1 MISADVSERLAAAK
15 LWLVSQTAGDLPY
28 LSTAVYSLVTVA
40 TERVSRMSTDA
51 YWRLYVNPMW
61 VLATDVEMLSR
72 EIAHQVWHLLAD
84 HAGRAIDCQVD
95 AKSRDRWKMAT
106 DLTITEVLPF
116 DTGLPHPRDVHQTPN
131 RSAEEYFGLLRARPV
146 TKPPLGVDPDETCG
160 SGCDGI
166 ARDHDLPPND
176 ADVLGLSTQ
185 AAEAIRR
192 TVAIEFREHCLTRG
206 TAPGQWGRWVAQI
219 LDPVVP
225 WQQVLHAAVRRG
237 IGWGQG
243 QVDYT
248 YTKISRRQQAVG
260 SAIVPALRRPV
271 PAVAVVVDTSGSM
284 DDGLLAQAMG
294 EVKAVLS
301 SLAVP
306 DSSVTVLAVD
316 ATVHSVQQVRD
327 VAQVHLAGGGGTDM
341 GVGIEGAL
349 SIRPKP
355 QTVIVLTD
363 GGTRWP
369 MLPAPVPVIAG
380 VLGRRR
386 EHLPPTPEWVQRVEV
401 VPDD

>member
-1 MISADVSERLAAAK
+1 VISADVSERLAAAK
-15 LWLVSQTAGDLPY
+15 LWLVSQAAGDLPY

-40 TERVSRMSTDA
+40 TQHVARMSTDV

-61 VLATDVEMLSR
+61 VLATDVEVLAR
-72 EIAHQVWHLLAD
+72 ELAHQVWHLLAD
-84 HAGRAIDCQVD
+84 HAGRAADCQVD
-95 AKSRDRWKMAT
+95 TKSRDRWKMAT
-106 DLTITEVLPF
+106 DLTIVEVLPF
-116 DTGLPHPRDVHQTPN
+116 DVGLPHPHDVHQNTN
-131 RSAEEYFGLLRARPV
+131 KSAEEYFGLLRARPLSI
-146 TKPPLGVDPDETCG
+146 PQRCLDPDDTCG
-160 SGCDGI
+160 SGCDAM
-166 ARDHDLPPND
+166 AREHDLLPDDPE
-176 ADVLGLSTQ
+176 VLGLSTQ
-185 AAEAIRR
+185 AAEAIRK
-192 TVAIEFREHCLTRG
+192 TVAIEFREHCRTRG
-206 TAPGQWGRWVAQI
+206 TTPGQWGRWVSQI

-248 YTKISRRQQAVG
+248 YTKISRRQHAVG
-260 SAIVPALRRPV
+260 AAIVPALRRPV

-316 ATVHSVQQVRD
+316 AAVHTVKQVRD
-327 VAQVHLAGGGGTDM
+327 VRHVRLAGGGGTDM
-341 GVGIEGAL
+341 GVGIEAAL
-349 SIRPKP
+349 ALRPKP

-363 GGTRWP
+363 GGTPWP
-369 MLPAPVPVIAG
+369 PLPAPVPVIAG

-386 EHLPPTPEWVQRVEV
+386 EHLPPTPGWVQRVEV
-401 VPDD
+401 VSDG

>member
-15 LWLVSQTAGDLPY
+15 LWLVSQAAGDLPY
-28 LSTAVYSLVTVA
+28 LSTSVYSMVTVE

-51 YWRLYVNPMW
+51 YWRLYVNPRW
-61 VLATDVEMLSR
+61 VLATDVEVLAR

-84 HAGRAIDCQVD
+84 HAGRATDCQVD
-95 AKSRDRWKMAT
+95 TQSRDRWKMAT

-116 DTGLPHPRDVHQTPN
+116 DVGLPHPRDVHQDPN
-131 RSAEEYFGLLRARPV
+131 KSAEEYFGLLRARPV

-160 SGCDGI
+160 SGCDGM
-166 ARDHDLPPND
+166 ARDHDLPAND
-176 ADVLGLSTQ
+176 GDVPGLSMQ
-185 AAEAIRR
+185 AAEAIRK
-192 TVAIEFREHCLTRG
+192 TVAIEFREHCRTRG
-206 TAPGQWGRWVAQI
+206 TTPGQWGRWVSDI

-248 YTKISRRQQAVG
+248 YTKISRRQHAVG
-260 SAIVPALRRPV
+260 AAIVPALRRPV

-316 ATVHSVQQVRD
+316 AAVHTVQQVRD
-327 VAQVHLAGGGGTDM
+327 VAQVRLAGGGGTDM
-341 GVGIEGAL
+341 EVGIDGAL
-349 SIRPKP
+349 ALRPRP

-363 GGTRWP
+363 GFTPWP
-369 MLPAPVPVIAG
+369 SLPAPVPVIAG

-386 EHLPPTPEWVQRVEV
+386 EHLPPTPEWVLRVEV
-401 VPDD
+401 VPDV

>member
-185 AAEAIRR
+185 AAEAIRK